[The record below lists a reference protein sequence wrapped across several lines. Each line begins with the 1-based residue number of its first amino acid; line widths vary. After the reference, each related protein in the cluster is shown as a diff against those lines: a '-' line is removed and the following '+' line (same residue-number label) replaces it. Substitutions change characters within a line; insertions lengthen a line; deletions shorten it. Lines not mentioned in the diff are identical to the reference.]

1 MKEMDIL
8 EMIGEARADYI
19 LDAQS
24 FQKGEYNMRKV
35 SGKKVWLIAAMVVL
49 AMTLMGCTVAY
60 AYTHGWFA
68 SLYSAQNEQPL
79 SDSQISYLEE
89 NEQVLNQIQTQN
101 GWSVELRSA
110 ITDGTKG
117 LVILGVTAP
126 EGTDLA
132 PV

>member
-24 FQKGEYNMRKV
+24 FQKGEHNMRKV
-35 SGKKVWLIAAMVVL
+35 SAKKVWLIAAMVVL

-60 AYTHGWFA
+60 AYTHGWFT

-79 SDSQISYLEE
+79 SDSQISYLEK
-89 NEQVLNQIQTQN
+89 T
-101 GWSVELRSA
+101 SRF
-110 ITDGTKG
+110 
-117 LVILGVTAP
+117 
-126 EGTDLA
+126 
-132 PV
+132 